1 MNPQQFNEIL
11 QKYEQQIGKSNRY
24 CFEQLYKFYGFNQTG
39 KNPMHFTSL
48 IIDEPNRFR
57 DDQKLLN
64 KYNPQTIKNK
74 IHGLIKVIEIVP
86 EVQQYLGDKVSEV
99 VEELKK
105 YRQHFLNME
114 KNNEQNTSTRNTKN
128 TKNTKTTMN
137 TTKKS
142 ENINKTQ
149 QSEKNED
156 KSISNKE
163 EETNTDSDLEYDS
176 ENEGKIGMDDHAFQG
191 LVNRAKIHS
200 NNEEDGDYDDEDDE
214 DCDDEDGEDEISS
227 SQQITKT
234 NTINNNRGLKKTPSH
249 QPCQKYPKSQS
260 QEKERDILRL
270 IRPYLKSMKQ
280 FNHKPIN
287 ALIDSL
293 EDELYDFMISH

>member
-1 MNPQQFNEIL
+1 MLNPQQFNEIL
-11 QKYEQQIGKSNRY
+11 QKYEQQIGTSNKY

-39 KNPMHFTSL
+39 KNPLHFTSL
-48 IIDEPNRFR
+48 IIDEPNRFK

-105 YRQHFLNME
+105 YRQHFVNME
-114 KNNEQNTSTRNTKN
+114 KNNEQNTSTKNTKN

-137 TTKKS
+137 KTKKT

-149 QSEKNED
+149 QSEKDED

-176 ENEGKIGMDDHAFQG
+176 ENEGKIGMDDHIVQG
-191 LVNRAKIHS
+191 LINRAKMHS
-200 NNEEDGDYDDEDDE
+200 NNEEDDDYDNDI
-214 DCDDEDGEDEISS
+214 EDGDDGDDVSS
-227 SQQITKT
+227 SQHITKT
-234 NTINNNRGLKKTPSH
+234 NTINNNQGFKKTQTH
-249 QPCQKYPKSQS
+249 QPCQKYLKSQS
-260 QEKERDILRL
+260 QEKEREILRL